1 MFNSHKIR
9 ELSDK
14 NETLTKENETLKN
27 SMEDLKRQ
35 LEAKEESN
43 RVLLSAS
50 KENSS
55 RDEILAILIESYE
68 DGMHFLQGTM
78 EENLTM
84 LSNINEVNNKTATRT
99 EKLQEQ
105 SGYVINS
112 ISDIQ
117 QMSGNI
123 QSDTSSL
130 NDSVTSIAQIINL
143 IKDISDQTN
152 LLALNA
158 AIEAARAGEHGRGFA
173 VVADEVR
180 KLAERTQK
188 ATQEVEVNISG
199 LKQNSV
205 AMTEAS
211 ESFYNLATD
220 VMNILEEFRHN
231 IDMVNQN
238 TQTIVNQTV
247 NVTNE
252 VSISNGKI
260 DHINLKLQGYKAAL
274 TGEKS
279 HIADHHSCRF
289 GKWFASEVVGMLG
302 NDQRSISEISKHHE
316 NVHRGLAQVVEIFST
331 GKSLSEGIKALKDVE
346 KSSKEGFEALLEAV
360 KKVRK

>member
-14 NETLTKENETLKN
+14 NDALMQENQALKN
-27 SMEDLKRQ
+27 VVEELKQNLATVQEDF
-35 LEAKEESN
+35 
-43 RVLLSAS
+43 SAFQRAEKDKS
-50 KENSS
+50 HQ
-55 RDEILAILIESYE
+55 DILAILLESYS

-78 EENLTM
+78 EENLKM
-84 LSNINEVNNKTATRT
+84 LSNINEVNNKTASRT
-99 EKLQEQ
+99 EKLKEQ
-105 SGYVINS
+105 SGFVVDS
-112 ISDIQ
+112 ISEIQ

-123 QSDTSSL
+123 QSDTTSL
-130 NDSVTSIAQIINL
+130 NDSVISIAQIINL

-211 ESFYNLATD
+211 ETFYKLASN
-220 VMNILEEFRHN
+220 VMNTLDEFQSN
-231 IDMVNQN
+231 IEYVNQN
-238 TQTIVNQTV
+238 TQEILSQTV

-252 VSISNGKI
+252 VNVSNGKI

-274 TGEKS
+274 TGEKTTIS
-279 HIADHHSCRF
+279 DHHSCRF
-289 GKWFASEVVGMLG
+289 GKWFGSNVVSMLG
-302 NDQRSISEISKHHE
+302 NDQKSINDISKHHE
-316 NVHRGLAQVVEIFST
+316 NVHKGLANLIDIFTS
-331 GKSLSEGIKALKDVE
+331 GKSNEEGIKVLKDVE
-346 KSSKEGFEALLEAV
+346 KSSKEGFEILLEAI
-360 KKVRK
+360 KRVRQ

>member
-1 MFNSHKIR
+1 MFNSHKVK
-9 ELSDK
+9 EL
-14 NETLTKENETLKN
+14 TYENERLKQEIE
-27 SMEDLKRQ
+27 SLKRSEDQ
-35 LEAKEESN
+35 LQQSLRMKEAELQEAKG
-43 RVLLSAS
+43 S
-50 KENSS
+50 KALAV
-55 RDEILAILIESYE
+55 RDEILDTLLESYG

-78 EENLTM
+78 EENLKM
-84 LSNINEVNNKTATRT
+84 LASINEVNNKTAMRT
-99 EKLQEQ
+99 EKLREQ
-105 SGYVINS
+105 TTFVVNS
-112 ISDIQ
+112 IDNIQ

-123 QSDTSSL
+123 QSDTNSL
-130 NDSVTSIAQIINL
+130 NESVASITQIINL

-199 LKQNSV
+199 LKQNST

-211 ESFYNLATD
+211 ETFYNLASD
-220 VMNILEEFRHN
+220 VMNTLGEFQTN
-231 IDMVNQN
+231 IDYVNKN
-238 TQTIVNQTV
+238 TQDILNQTV

-274 TGEKS
+274 NGEKAVIS
-279 HIADHHSCRF
+279 DHHSCRF
-289 GKWFASEVVGMLG
+289 GKWFGSHVTNLLG
-302 NDQRSISEISKHHE
+302 NDQHAISEISKHHE
-316 NVHRGLAQVVEIFST
+316 NVHNGLIKATEIFISN
-331 GKSLSEGIKALKDVE
+331 KNPQEGVSILKDVE
-346 KSSKEGFEALLEAV
+346 KSSKAGFEILLEAV

>member
-9 ELSDK
+9 ELTDQNDALK
-14 NETLTKENETLKN
+14 QENESLKSSIESMRRELETKKEEIKTLENVNKN
-27 SMEDLKRQ
+27 SIQDQ
-35 LEAKEESN
+35 
-43 RVLLSAS
+43 
-50 KENSS
+50 
-55 RDEILAILIESYE
+55 ILATLLDSYG
-68 DGMHFLQGTM
+68 DGMHFLQGTI
-78 EENLTM
+78 EENLKM
-84 LSNINEVNNKTATRT
+84 LSNINEVNNKTAKRT

-105 SGYVINS
+105 SGFVVNS
-112 ISDIQ
+112 INNIQ

-130 NDSVTSIAQIINL
+130 NDSVSSIAQIINL

-158 AIEAARAGEHGRGFA
+158 AIEAARAGDHGRGFA

-211 ESFYNLATD
+211 EMFYNLASN
-220 VMNILEEFRHN
+220 VMDTLGDFQTN
-231 IDMVNQN
+231 IDFVNKN
-238 TQTIVNQTV
+238 TQEILNQTV

-252 VSISNGKI
+252 VNISNGKI
-260 DHINLKLQGYKAAL
+260 DHINLKLQGYRAAL
-274 TGEKS
+274 TGQKAEIS
-279 HIADHHSCRF
+279 DHHSCRF
-289 GKWFASEVVGMLG
+289 GKWFSTQVVAMLG
-302 NDQRSISEISKHHE
+302 NDQRSINEISKHHE
-316 NVHRGLAQVVEIFST
+316 NVHKGLAQLIDIFT
-331 GKSLSEGIKALKDVE
+331 TNKSADEGLRVLKDVE
-346 KSSKEGFEALLEAV
+346 KSSKEGFETLLEAI

>member
-9 ELSDK
+9 ELTNQNDALSRENDNLK
-14 NETLTKENETLKN
+14 HSLEEMNRRLENQEEIIQKLSEKANDTIRHDILMTLL
-27 SMEDLKRQ
+27 
-35 LEAKEESN
+35 
-43 RVLLSAS
+43 
-50 KENSS
+50 
-55 RDEILAILIESYE
+55 ESYE

-78 EENLTM
+78 EENLQM
-84 LSNINEVNNKTATRT
+84 LSNINEVNNKTASRT

-105 SGYVINS
+105 SIYVVHS
-112 ISDIQ
+112 ISEIQ

-123 QSDTSSL
+123 QSDTTSL

-211 ESFYNLATD
+211 ETFYNLASN
-220 VMNILEEFRHN
+220 VMNILGDFQIN
-231 IDMVNQN
+231 IDYVNQN
-238 TQTIVNQTV
+238 TQEILNQTV

-252 VSISNGKI
+252 VSVSNGKI
-260 DHINLKLQGYKAAL
+260 DHINLKLQGYKTAL
-274 TGEKS
+274 SGQRTE
-279 HIADHHSCRF
+279 ITDHHSCRF
-289 GKWFASEVVGMLG
+289 GKWFGSHVTQILG
-302 NDQRSISEISKHHE
+302 NDQRSISEITKHHE
-316 NVHRGLAQVVEIFST
+316 NVHKGLANLIDIFSS
-331 GKSLSEGIKALKDVE
+331 GKSPVEGVKVLKDVE
-346 KSSKEGFEALLEAV
+346 KSSKEGFETLLEAI
-360 KKVRK
+360 KRQRK

>member
-1 MFNSHKIR
+1 MFNSRRIR
-9 ELSDK
+9 ELELEIDA
-14 NETLTKENETLKN
+14 LKSQN
-27 SMEDLKRQ
+27 GALQRSLDDALKS
-35 LEAKEESN
+35 LDSKEEEIRALRNDEKTTIS
-43 RVLLSAS
+43 
-50 KENSS
+50 E
-55 RDEILAILIESYE
+55 EILSILLDSYG
-68 DGMHFLQGTM
+68 DGISFLQGTM
-78 EENLTM
+78 EENLKM
-84 LSNINEVNNKTATRT
+84 LAEINAVNNKTAVRS
-99 EKLQEQ
+99 EKLREQ
-105 SGYVINS
+105 TAFVVRSINN
-112 ISDIQ
+112 IQ

-123 QSDTSSL
+123 QSDTTSL
-130 NDSVTSIAQIINL
+130 NESVISIAQIINL

-211 ESFYNLATD
+211 ETFYSLASE
-220 VMNILEEFRHN
+220 VMETLHEFQTNIDFVSKNTQEILE
-231 IDMVNQN
+231 
-238 TQTIVNQTV
+238 QTV

-274 TGEKS
+274 YGEKVMIS
-279 HIADHHSCRF
+279 DHHSCRF
-289 GKWFASEVVGMLG
+289 GKWFGTEVTQILSG
-302 NDQRSISEISKHHE
+302 DQGAIAEISKHHE
-316 NVHRGLAQVVEIFST
+316 NVHNGLFKVIDIFT
-331 GKSLSEGIKALKDVE
+331 HGENLSEGVRTLKEVE
-346 KSSKEGFEALLEAV
+346 KSSKTGFEILLQAI
-360 KKVRK
+360 KKARR

>member
-1 MFNSHKIR
+1 MFNSGRIKQLTQEIESLKAQNETLQRSLDDALRSGRDKDAQIESLRHDEKTKIR
-9 ELSDK
+9 E
-14 NETLTKENETLKN
+14 
-27 SMEDLKRQ
+27 
-35 LEAKEESN
+35 
-43 RVLLSAS
+43 
-50 KENSS
+50 
-55 RDEILAILIESYE
+55 EILSTLLDSYG
-68 DGMHFLQGTM
+68 DGIQFLQGTM
-78 EENLTM
+78 EENLKM
-84 LSNINEVNNKTATRT
+84 LAEINAVNNKTAVRS
-99 EKLQEQ
+99 EKLREQ
-105 SGYVINS
+105 TSFVVDS
-112 ISDIQ
+112 ISNIQ

-123 QSDTSSL
+123 QSDTTSL
-130 NDSVTSIAQIINL
+130 NDSVISIAQIINL

-211 ESFYNLATD
+211 ETFYSLASE
-220 VMNILEEFRHN
+220 VMNTLEEFQTN
-231 IDMVNQN
+231 IDYVSEN
-238 TQTIVNQTV
+238 TQEILEQTV

-274 TGEKS
+274 YGEKAM
-279 HIADHHSCRF
+279 IADHHSCRF
-289 GKWFASEVVGMLG
+289 GKWFGAEVSHILSG
-302 NDQRSISEISKHHE
+302 DQSAISEISRHHE
-316 NVHRGLAQVVEIFST
+316 NVHHGLIRLVDIFTRGEN
-331 GKSLSEGIKALKDVE
+331 LSEGLNTLKEVE
-346 KSSKEGFEALLEAV
+346 KSSKAGFEILLQAV
-360 KKVRK
+360 KRARR